1 MVSNLSF
8 MLPIITKWFYIH
20 TNTYYFII
28 RDHSDKSHE
37 YKEHICTRYLIK
49 NMVTPLLA
57 ESIRSKR
64 GKDKF
69 VILGFIY
76 TLNKSNKE
84 LNHWVCENRGHCKAR
99 ISTTIDMKPRDSN
112 EILDSHTHGPDISR
126 IEMLKGYNLLKECA
140 SSNSDESTRAIFASG
155 VETMSDTSITKL
167 PKTE

>member
-57 ESIRSKR
+57 ESIAVSRDSSI
-64 GKDKF
+64 G
-69 VILGFIY
+69 
-76 TLNKSNKE
+76 SNKE
-84 LNHWVCENRGHCKAR
+84 LNHFVMQSACT
-99 ISTTIDMKPRDSN
+99 ISSN
-112 EILDSHTHGPDISR
+112 ESQVGPYFTNSIVVLIRALQWPRFSHTQWF
-126 IEMLKGYNLLKECA
+126 
-140 SSNSDESTRAIFASG
+140 SSLFDLFR
-155 VETMSDTSITKL
+155 V
-167 PKTE
+167 